1 MQIFLH
7 LVVGIFRKFDVFI
20 SRGDVMKFMV
30 ISSLVFGLLYAWPI
44 STFSLDEYQKDTIT
58 VYVQGEVV
66 EEKKVVLDK
75 YSTVEDAL
83 GFIELTDEADISGF
97 NLLICL
103 KDQDVLSIPKKTTIA
118 KISINTA
125 TVDELMNI
133 PGIGK
138 VKAEKIISYRE
149 LNGLF
154 QTIEDIMKI
163 DGIKEK
169 SFEKL
174 KDFICL

>member
-1 MQIFLH
+1 MQIFFY
-7 LVVGIFRKFDVFI
+7 LVVGIIKKFDVFI
-20 SRGDVMKFMV
+20 SRGDVMKFII
-30 ISSLVFGLLYAWPI
+30 ISSLVFGLLYAWPM
-44 STFSLDEYQKDTIT
+44 STFSLDDYQNDSIT

-66 EEKKVVLDK
+66 EEKKLVLDK
-75 YSTVEDAL
+75 YSTIEDAL
-83 GFIELTDEADISGF
+83 GFIELTDEADVSGF
-97 NLLICL
+97 NLLMCL
-103 KDQDVLSIPKKTTIA
+103 KDQDVLSIPKKTTVS

-125 TVDELMNI
+125 TVDELMTI

-149 LNGLF
+149 INGLF

>member
-1 MQIFLH
+1 MQIFFY
-7 LVVGIFRKFDVFI
+7 LVVGIIRKFDVFI
-20 SRGDVMKFMV
+20 SRGDIMKFMV
-30 ISSLVFGLLYAWPI
+30 ISSLVFGLLYAWPM
-44 STFSLDEYQKDTIT
+44 STFSLGDFQNDSIT

-66 EEKKVVLDK
+66 EEKKLILDK
-75 YSTVEDAL
+75 YSTIEDAL

-97 NLLICL
+97 NLLMCL
-103 KDQDVLSIPKKTTIA
+103 KDQDVLSIPKKTTVT

-125 TVDELMNI
+125 TVEELMNI

-138 VKAEKIISYRE
+138 VKAEKIIAYRE
-149 LNGLF
+149 INGLF

>member
-1 MQIFLH
+1 
-7 LVVGIFRKFDVFI
+7 
-20 SRGDVMKFMV
+20 MKFIV
-30 ISSLVFGLLYAWPI
+30 ISSLVFGLLYTWPM
-44 STFSLDEYQKDTIT
+44 STFSLDDYQKDTIT

-75 YSTVEDAL
+75 YSTIEDAL
-83 GFIELTDEADISGF
+83 GFIELTDEADVSGF
-97 NLLICL
+97 NLLMCL

-138 VKAEKIISYRE
+138 VKAE
-149 LNGLF
+149 
-154 QTIEDIMKI
+154 TIEDIMKI